1 MYHHNE
7 TNGPLTGFRAAETT
21 ILQTRSG
28 TSTATTTQAIAES
41 IGSESIS
48 RQLLS
53 NAVQQ
58 GAEDALLD
66 RVEDVIKR
74 I

>member
-7 TNGPLTGFRAAETT
+7 TNGPLTVFGAAETT

-28 TSTATTTQAIAES
+28 TATATQAIAES